1 MCARPHSHLRHDSFT
16 SVTAHCMWSV
26 YVNESCHRC
35 ECVMSHMWRKCK
47 RRFVWV
53 ASHAHQSYNSC
64 ELNELMWMNHV
75 TDVSASCYAC
85 EGGARDAS
93 CEWRRMHTNHITHV
107 DEVIWMNHVADVS
120 ASCHTCAGSARDAS
134 CEWRRMHTNHYSP
147 LHVECHWIPIS
158 NLNLL
163 GLFSTELAKR
173 DLENSMIDRDLR
185 IKREHSKCNNRRC
198 MIGVHATPF
207 TRQVWCTSITCVTW
221 LTHICDMIHSNDCI
235 HMSCMIRVHAT
246 PLRRRVSC
254 TSITCV
260 TWRTH
265 FCDMIHSHDF
275 IHMSCMIGV
284 HATPLTRSLSCTP
297 ITHLYRSSSF
307 LGLFYHVPLKRDQ
320 DQSSSLLH
328 FECSWWDVRKGAI
341 SNEFEHICE
350 STHSKCLVLRVCLF
364 YRALLPRSVE
374 KWPRLIIFSPSL
386 RVQERLRVSS
396 VACTPII

>member
-1 MCARPHSHLRHDSFT
+1 VF
-16 SVTAHCMWSV
+16 
-26 YVNESCHRC
+26 
-35 ECVMSHMWRKCK
+35 
-47 RRFVWV
+47 
-53 ASHAHQSYNSC
+53 
-64 ELNELMWMNHV
+64 MWMNHV
-75 TDVSASCYAC
+75 TDVSASCHTC
-85 EGGARDAS
+85 EGSARDAS

-120 ASCHTCAGSARDAS
+120 ASCHTCEGSARDAS

-147 LHVECHWIPIS
+147 LHVKCHWIPIS

-185 IKREHSKCNNRRC
+185 IKREHSKCNNRLY

-221 LTHICDMIHSNDCI
+221 LTHI
-235 HMSCMIRVHAT
+235 
-246 PLRRRVSC
+246 
-254 TSITCV
+254 
-260 TWRTH
+260 
-265 FCDMIHSHDF
+265 CDMIHSHDF

-364 YRALLPRSVE
+364 CRALLPRSVA
-374 KWPRLIIFSPSL
+374 KRPWPIIFSPSL
-386 RVQERLRVSS
+386 RVQERLRVSG